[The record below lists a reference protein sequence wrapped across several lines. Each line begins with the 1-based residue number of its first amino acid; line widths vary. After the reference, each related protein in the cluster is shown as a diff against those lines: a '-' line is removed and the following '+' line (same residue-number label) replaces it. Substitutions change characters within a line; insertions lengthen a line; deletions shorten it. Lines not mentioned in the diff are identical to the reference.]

1 MHSTSIHTD
10 EASLVLSVGEKSY
23 GSLPNFESCFVGT
36 HCTVEI
42 PLCSFHDLFELAA
55 PGTYSLVTDCTLSA
69 QTIQNAAV
77 FWSKPETGGDR

>member
-1 MHSTSIHTD
+1 MHSTSIHTN
-10 EASLVLSVGEKSY
+10 EASLVLSVGEKLY
-23 GSLPNFESCFVGT
+23 GSLPNFESCLVST

-42 PLCSFHDLFELAA
+42 PLCSFHDLFELVTQ
-55 PGTYSLVTDCTLSA
+55 GTYSLVTDCTLSA

>member
-10 EASLVLSVGEKSY
+10 EDSLVLSVGGKLY

-42 PLCSFHDLFELAA
+42 PLCSFHDLFELVTQ
-55 PGTYSLVTDCTLSA
+55 GTYSLVTDCTLSA
-69 QTIQNAAV
+69 QTIQNAEV
-77 FWSKPETGGDR
+77 LWSKPETEGDR

>member
-10 EASLVLSVGEKSY
+10 EASLVLSVVEKLY

-55 PGTYSLVTDCTLSA
+55 PDTYSLVTSCTLSA
-69 QTIQNAAV
+69 QTIQTTEL